1 MPSKPHSNTAR
12 TARRLIKVDSLGLAG
27 LLAGLLA
34 GCSDAPPR
42 TIVNTSYESADT
54 AVRFDGSRLPP
65 NLDSVKIPPLKRA
78 PSARRLEE
86 GAVKTSEPA
95 SSASLYG
102 S

>member
-1 MPSKPHSNTAR
+1 MPSTRPSHT
-12 TARRLIKVDSLGLAG
+12 TRRLIKIASLGLAG

-42 TIVNTSYESADT
+42 TIVNTSYAASDT

-65 NLDSVKIPPLKRA
+65 NLDAVRVPPLKHA
-78 PSARRLEE
+78 PSTRRLDD
-86 GAVKTSEPA
+86 GSVKLNQPPSN
-95 SSASLYG
+95 ASLYG

>member
-1 MPSKPHSNTAR
+1 MPSRPHPNTAR
-12 TARRLIKVDSLGLAG
+12 TARRLIKIASLG
-27 LLAGLLA
+27 LAGLLA

-42 TIVNTSYESADT
+42 TIVNTSYASADT

-65 NLDSVKIPPLKRA
+65 NLDSVSIPPLKHA

-86 GAVKTSEPA
+86 GSVKPSEPA
-95 SSASLYG
+95 PNTSLYG